1 MAKIIQ
7 LITKAST
14 KQVSTVPSGERA
26 MGNPL
31 IIKAQAGVKYEL
43 KDAATKVAPQQLL
56 LLRKGKDLW
65 IKLDDEE
72 EDALNTTDAPDII
85 IENYYDDS
93 PGSLIGM
100 SEDGRYYNYAPQEG
114 ISDLFSVNMDDGEF
128 SYQSLGYSD
137 VIGESNWVPYILGAL
152 ILGGIAIGLN
162 DDDNAPDTPDTPDK
176 PDMTAAT
183 DTGSS
188 NTDDYTG
195 DNTPDFAITPPAE
208 GETPNLYIDGM
219 LVSST
224 FDPVNNILT
233 PINPILNGPHTIT
246 ITVTDSNG
254 ESSQS
259 PGLDIVIDTTPPLA
273 PTVEIAEDANN
284 DGYINAGELSGDVDV
299 RVTLPAGT
307 VAGDTLNV
315 TDGTTPQ
322 TFILT
327 ATDITNGYIDTSFA
341 SPGEGNTITV
351 TATVTDT
358 AGNTGPDGSSSATID
373 TTADNDGDGNTIT
386 IESIT
391 VDSGTVGDLIT
402 NDTNILIHGTVDLD
416 DGNTLS
422 VSFNGITYTVGV
434 DPELTVDGAGN
445 WTLDVTGTT
454 LMNGIYPVI
463 ATVTDIAGNT
473 NTDSVP
479 VTIDTTPPA
488 LLITIDD
495 ITSDNIIN
503 AAEASG
509 DIAVSGTVTG
519 EFSAGDTVTLI
530 VNGSTFTGTVDAA
543 GDFSINVPGSDLVA
557 DGDLT
562 VDASVSH
569 TDAADNIGTATDTQT
584 YTVDITATITNTT
597 PIEGDDIINAS
608 EDNDVVISGTTAGV
622 EAGRTVTV
630 VISDGV
636 TNVTTTATV
645 QADGSWTA
653 AAADVSGLNNGTLT
667 VTSSVTD
674 LAGNPVSDTDNVTLD
689 NIAPT
694 ITNTTPIEGDDI
706 INASEDNDVVISG
719 TTTGVEAGRTVT
731 VVISDGVTNVTTT
744 ATVQADGSWTAA
756 AADVS
761 GLNNGTLTV
770 TSSVTD
776 LAGNPASD
784 TDNVTLDNIT
794 PTTNSTI
801 DSYVDDVGSIQSTA
815 STAPTTDDPLVTLH
829 GTNEALQPGEVIN
842 VYRDGVF
849 IGVATSITSTTW
861 ELAGVTIDTESDTFT
876 VKIADAA
883 GNTFDGTG
891 SLDIALDTTPPTTNS
906 TIDSYVDDVGS
917 IQSTASTAPTTDDPL
932 VTLHGTNEALQPGE
946 VINVYRD
953 GVFIGVAT
961 SITSTTWELA
971 GVTIDTESDTF
982 TVKIA
987 DAAGNT
993 FDGTGSLD
1001 IALDITPPTT
1011 AASIVIVLDTDNDGT
1026 ISPTETGGAATT
1038 DVDVGIPADAQ
1049 TSDVITV
1056 TNDLTS
1062 TVIATYTVGSGGV
1075 AAGSTQTITGVAL
1088 PTGDNILTVSTSIH
1102 DAAGNVGP
1110 SASDSAIINQPPI
1123 VSANNDALLGL
1134 IGADALGLLD
1144 FSNQALFAIDPN
1156 NNIETVIVEFSRGL
1170 GVGSYQL
1177 TASSTMAAEFGLTMT
1192 IVNDPGIVFVLGPS
1206 STITITAQGGGPIDN
1221 QKLNE
1226 FLTTI
1231 HFVDSTLTL
1240 GVGDSLSIEATDT
1253 DGSSDSDSAN
1263 SLLNLGLLADQGT
1276 DSGIQE
1282 GTSGDDTLTGTAEA
1296 DRLYG
1301 YAGNDILSS
1310 LGENDLLRGG
1320 AGDDTLN
1327 GGDGNDILIG
1337 GSGIDTLNGDAG
1349 DDQLAYDTQ
1358 DTINGGAGTDT
1369 LYIDGSGI
1377 TIDLTTISDTQITGI
1392 EIIDITGTGDNA
1404 LILSYSDLL
1413 ALSDTS
1419 DILYVTGTQG
1429 DTVTL
1434 TGEVFTGSQTINSI
1448 IYNTYDIGGTDAAD
1462 IWVQQDI
1469 TVL

>member
-1 MAKIIQ
+1 MAKVIQ
-7 LITKAST
+7 LITKALP
-14 KQVSTVPSGERA
+14 KQVSTLPSGERA
-26 MGNPL
+26 MGNSL

-43 KDAATKVAPQQLL
+43 KDAATKFAPQQLL
-56 LLRKGKDLW
+56 LLRKGRDLW
-65 IKLDDEE
+65 IKLNDEE
-72 EDALNTTDAPDII
+72 EDALNATDIPDII

-100 SEDGRYYNYAPQEG
+100 SKDGQYYNYAPQEG

-137 VIGESNWVPYILGAL
+137 IIGESNWAPFMLGAL
-152 ILGGIAIGLN
+152 LLGGLAYVLN
-162 DDDNAPDTPDTPDK
+162 DDDNTPDTPDTPDR
-176 PDMTAAT
+176 PDMTATT

-195 DNTPDFAITPPAE
+195 DNTPDFAITPPAN
-208 GETPNLYIDGM
+208 GQTPNLYIDGEI
-219 LVSST
+219 VPST
-224 FDPVNNILT
+224 FDPINNILT
-233 PINPILNGPHTIT
+233 PINPILDGPHTIT
-246 ITVTDSNG
+246 ITITDSNG
-254 ESSQS
+254 ESPQS
-259 PGLDIVIDTTPPLA
+259 PELYITIDTTPPLA
-273 PTVEIAEDANN
+273 PTVEITKDTNN
-284 DGYINAGELSGDVDV
+284 DGYINAAELSGNVDV

-327 ATDITNGYIDTSFA
+327 ATDIANGYIDTSFA

-351 TATVTDT
+351 SAIVTDI
-358 AGNTGPDGSSSATID
+358 AGNTSPSGSDSAIID

-391 VDSGTVGDLIT
+391 VDSGVAGDFIT

-422 VSFNGITYTVGV
+422 VSFNGTTYTAGV
-434 DPELTVDGAGN
+434 DPELTVDGGGN
-445 WTLDVTGTT
+445 WTLDATSTT
-454 LMNGIYPVI
+454 LSDGTYPVV

-473 NTDSVP
+473 STDNVP

-503 AAEASG
+503 VTEAG
-509 DIAVSGTVTG
+509 GNVAVTGTVAG

-530 VNGSTFTGTVDAA
+530 VNGNTFTGTVDIA
-543 GDFSINVPGSDLVA
+543 GAFSIDIPGSDLVA

-569 TDAADNIGTATDTQT
+569 TDTAGNIGTRIDTKT
-584 YTVDITATITNTT
+584 YTVDITA
-597 PIEGDDIINAS
+597 
-608 EDNDVVISGTTAGV
+608 
-622 EAGRTVTV
+622 
-630 VISDGV
+630 
-636 TNVTTTATV
+636 
-645 QADGSWTA
+645 
-653 AAADVSGLNNGTLT
+653 
-667 VTSSVTD
+667 
-674 LAGNPVSDTDNVTLD
+674 
-689 NIAPT
+689 T

-731 VVISDGVTNVTTT
+731 VVISDGVTDVTTTATVQADGSWTAAAADVSALNNGTLTVTSSVTDLAGNPASDTDNVTLDNISPTITNTTPIEGDDIINASEDNDVVINGTTTGVEAGRTVTIVISDGVTDVTTT

-784 TDNVTLDNIT
+784 TDNVTLDNVLPI
-794 PTTNSTI
+794 TNSTI
-801 DSYVDDVGSIQSTA
+801 DSYVDDVGSIQSLT

-849 IGVATSITSTTW
+849 IGTATSLTGTTW
-861 ELAGVTIDTESDTFT
+861 ELTGVTIDTESDTFT

-883 GNTFDGTG
+883 GNTLDGTG
-891 SLDIALDTTPPTTNS
+891 SLS
-906 TIDSYVDDVGS
+906 
-917 IQSTASTAPTTDDPL
+917 
-932 VTLHGTNEALQPGE
+932 
-946 VINVYRD
+946 
-953 GVFIGVAT
+953 
-961 SITSTTWELA
+961 
-971 GVTIDTESDTF
+971 
-982 TVKIA
+982 
-987 DAAGNT
+987 
-993 FDGTGSLD
+993 
-1001 IALDITPPTT
+1001 IALDITPPPT
-1011 AASIVIVLDTDNDGT
+1011 AASIVIILDANNDGT
-1026 ISPTETGGAATT
+1026 ISPTEIGVATTT
-1038 DVDVGIPADAQ
+1038 DVNVGIPADAQ
-1049 TSDVITV
+1049 IGDVITV

-1075 AAGSTQTITGVAL
+1075 TAGSTQTITSIAL
-1088 PTGDNILTVSTSIH
+1088 PTGDNILTVSTSIY
-1102 DAAGNVGP
+1102 DAAGNIGP

-1123 VSANNDALLGL
+1123 VSADNGTILGL
-1134 IGADALGLLD
+1134 VGTDALGLLD
-1144 FSNQALFAIDPN
+1144 FSNQALFAMDPN
-1156 NNIETVIVEFSRGL
+1156 NNIETVIVQYSRL
-1170 GVGSYQL
+1170 LSVGSYEL

-1192 IVNDPGIVFVLGPS
+1192 IVNDPGVLGLGAS
-1206 STITITAQGGGPIDN
+1206 STITITANGGGPIDN

-1231 HFVDSTLTL
+1231 HFSDSIVNI
-1240 GVGDSLSIEATDT
+1240 GVGDTLSISATDT
-1253 DGSSDSDSAN
+1253 DGLSDSDSVTD
-1263 SLLNLGLLADQGT
+1263 LLNLGLLADQGAN
-1276 DSGIQE
+1276 SGIQE

-1301 YAGNDILSS
+1301 YVGNDILSG

-1320 AGDDTLN
+1320 ADADTLN

-1337 GSGIDTLNGDAG
+1337 DSGIDTLNGDAG
-1349 DDQLAYDTQ
+1349 DDQLVYDTQ
-1358 DTINGGAGTDT
+1358 DTINGGADTDT

-1377 TIDLTTISDTQITGI
+1377 TIDLTAIGDTQITGI

-1419 DILYVTGTQG
+1419 DILYVNGTQG

-1434 TGEVFTGSQTINSI
+1434 TGEVFTGSQTIDSI